1 MQKERTMSTGYMVRT
16 ALLAAVLCIVGPFAL
31 PIGAVPVSLTTLVL
45 YFLVYLLDGKH
56 ALISYTVY
64 FLLGLV
70 GLPVFSG
77 FSGGVGKLAGPTGG
91 YLIGFFLMIPCAAGM
106 LKHSGKSRMGQAMGL
121 IFATLIAYVFG
132 VTWFVVSMSCDIYY
146 ALTVGVLP
154 FLIGD
159 FLKIALAVWIG
170 PALRK
175 RIRVV

>member
-1 MQKERTMSTGYMVRT
+1 MQKERTMSTSHMVRT
-16 ALLAAVLCIVGPFAL
+16 ALLAAILCIVGPFAI
-31 PIGAVPVSLTTLVL
+31 PIGAVPISLTTLVL

-77 FSGGVGKLAGPTGG
+77 FSGGVGKVAGPTGG
-91 YLIGFFLMIPCAAGM
+91 YLIGFFLMIPCAAWM
-106 LKHSGKSRMGQAMGL
+106 VKCFGKNRMGQAWGL
-121 IFATLIAYVFG
+121 LLATLIAYAFG
-132 VTWFVVSMSCDIYY
+132 VTWFVISMSCDVYY
-146 ALTVGVLP
+146 ALSVGVVP

-159 FLKIALAVWIG
+159 FLKIALAVWSG